1 MRIKI
6 IRGIYGHQ
14 ENGNVVEKSHRTGAF
29 DVSSEEAVRLISM
42 GVAVKAGMEK
52 ENGVLM
58 EESCM
63 DPEENGSDL
72 AENGETDALEDMRME
87 ELQRMA
93 GELGLKKNGSKR
105 ELAERIRECLEQEE
119 IEDDDMP
126 VLHPAEVE

>member
-6 IRGIYGHQ
+6 IRGIYGHR

-52 ENGVLM
+52 ENGVLI